1 MKIVLA
7 SNNKGKI
14 NEFKKLLPN
23 DEVIAFN
30 EILGKFEVEE
40 DKDTFKGNAIKKAQ
54 TIYDE
59 LQKKGF
65 LDVLVISDDS
75 GISVPALNNEPGVY
89 SARYAGLNAN
99 DKENNQ
105 KLICEL
111 NKLKLEITPAFYTAC
126 IAIVYNKEV
135 YTVHGFMYGKVINKE
150 LGENGFGYDPMFIPN
165 GFSKTLGELDFE
177 VKQEF
182 SHRNRALKLAK
193 KVLDVI
199 L

>member
-14 NEFKKLLPN
+14 NEFKQLLPN
-23 DEVIAFN
+23 DEVIAFS